1 MARLF
6 FSTFLFFSAGSA
18 WGDAI
23 QTAAFDRCLDSI
35 AFQVNIPYRTDASF
49 SASNQKLLN
58 SAQTSIDKGDFK
70 KAGKSLERLEKRDLN
85 DFERALVYYLYG
97 QIAAAEEN
105 YQEALNQYER
115 VSELDQNKLPVVFE
129 REVDAAALQLHL
141 KVSSID
147 DIVDAALSWC
157 AKSVTDKATAKRFLL
172 SLYGQLGLEAEV
184 VALDAVLPSGDYL
197 PLFKVAPEYPKYAQ
211 ERGIGGYC
219 VIEYV
224 VTATGSVR
232 DPAVVE
238 GLCDPESIFAE
249 PSIEAALQFKYSPLL
264 VDGEPVD
271 VPGVQNKFTYEIEP
285 W

>member
-6 FSTFLFFSAGSA
+6 FSTLVFLSAGTA
-18 WGDAI
+18 WGDATQDI
-23 QTAAFDRCLDSI
+23 AFDHCVKSI
-35 AFQVNIPYRTDASF
+35 AFQANIPYRTDAKF
-49 SASNQKLLN
+49 SDSNQKLLN
-58 SAQTSIDKGDFK
+58 SAQTSIDKGDLK
-70 KAGKSLERLEKRDLN
+70 KAAKSLERLEKRDLN

-97 QIAAAEEN
+97 QIAATEEN
-105 YQEALNQYER
+105 YDEALRQYQR
-115 VSELDQNKLPVVFE
+115 VSELDQNKLPIVFE

-141 KVSSID
+141 KVSSIN
-147 DIVDAALSWC
+147 DIVGAALSWC
-157 AKSVTDKATAKRFLL
+157 AKNVTDKSTAKRFLL

-184 VALDAVLPSGDYL
+184 AVLDAVVPSGDYM

-211 ERGIGGYC
+211 ERGISGYC

-224 VTATGSVR
+224 VTATGTVR
-232 DPAVVE
+232 DPTVVD

-249 PSIEAALQFKYSPLL
+249 PSIEAALQFKYSPYL

-285 W
+285 